1 MKNIYLSICAI
12 VVATTSFAQ
21 KNDVKTVE
29 CSDNTSKFHWY
40 TSNENTSK
48 ASPFWTDDLSD
59 ASLWTMT
66 DYAHSG
72 TQNWVIG
79 TAVPAGQYS
88 APMGAIAST
97 TASNGFA
104 MYDSDN
110 LSTSATNAQDATLAF
125 NNSIDCSL
133 YQYVNLSF
141 ESYHRLFH
149 DSVFLEISNDNVNW
163 DRYQV
168 HADLG
173 VNDAS
178 DNPEL
183 ISVNISA
190 TAGNQSTVWFR
201 FRYEGEWDYAWM
213 LDDVS
218 LAETPDNAA
227 SISDAVQ
234 GGWWVN
240 YLNVASGSLAG
251 FDFTFQTPTQLAV
264 NPYSFEAVL
273 HNDGVGAQNMVLNAE
288 VFNDQGT
295 SVFTSTSN
303 SMVLDMSHLVDTF
316 ACNNTFTPTANGVY
330 EMRLW
335 GTGDS
340 IVTDT
345 AILMSVV
352 NDYIYG
358 RDWDQAAGTWRVARD
373 CGGMILGTTLDIYAN
388 ETVYALQVHIDDE
401 SVVGT
406 PLYVVLYE
414 NDPAGGDPIYLTQSD
429 DYTLTANDLDNW
441 ISVPFDGGE
450 DVYAGT
456 SYLAAVGGYA
466 SPTDTFKVNISG
478 ESQSGCYIQDNGCD
492 LNSANP
498 FGTWYGISD
507 IPMIRMDFDPSSG
520 TPQSFDCVGISC
532 IDPGTGNGAYSD
544 YFDCQAVCNPT
555 GLEELKSNISIYP
568 NPSNGVF
575 VIELDGVSKYDVTVY
590 NVLGQTVLSTL
601 TNTMITTIDLSS
613 FDKGIYMLEVSNS
626 ESTITEKIIVE

>member
-1 MKNIYLSICAI
+1 MKKIYLSICAI
-12 VVATTSFAQ
+12 LVAAPSFAQ
-21 KNDVKTVE
+21 QNDVRTVE

-48 ASPFWTDDLSD
+48 APPFWSDDLSD

-66 DYAHSG
+66 DYAHGG

-79 TAVPAGQYS
+79 TAPPAGGFS
-88 APMGAIAST
+88 DGMGAIASS
-97 TASNGFA
+97 TAANGFA
-104 MYDSDN
+104 MYDSDA
-110 LSTSATNAQDATLAF
+110 LATSAANAQDATLAF
-125 NNSIDCSL
+125 NNSIDCSA

-149 DSVFLEISNDNVNW
+149 DSVFVEVSNDNLTW

-190 TAGNQSTVWFR
+190 TAGNQATVWFR

-240 YLNVASGSLAG
+240 YLNVASGALAG
-251 FDFTFQTPTQLAV
+251 FDFTFQTPSQLSV

-288 VFNDQGT
+288 VFDNQGN
-295 SVFTSTSN
+295 SVFTSS
-303 SMVLDMSHLVDTF
+303 SDPMILDMSHLVDTF

-352 NDYIYG
+352 NDYVYG

-373 CGGMILGTTLDIYAN
+373 CGGMVLGTTLDIYAN

-406 PLYVVLYE
+406 ALYVALYE
-414 NDPAGGDPIYLTQSD
+414 NNTDPAGDPIYLTQSD
-429 DYTLTANDLDNW
+429 DYILTANDLDNW
-441 ISVPFDGGE
+441 ISVPFDGGW
-450 DVYAGT
+450 DVFAGT

-466 SPTDTFKVNISG
+466 SPSDTFKVNISG

-492 LNSANP
+492 LGSNP
-498 FGTWYGISD
+498 FGTWYTISD
-507 IPMIRMDFDPSSG
+507 IPMIRMSFEQPTPSS
-520 TPQSFDCVGISC
+520 VENVIS
-532 IDPGTGNGAYSD
+532 GEFN
-544 YFDCQAVCNPT
+544 V
-555 GLEELKSNISIYP
+555 YP
-568 NPSNGVF
+568 NPNNGIFTV
-575 VIELDGVSKYDVTVY
+575 ELNNIKADDYKILVT
-590 NVLGQTVLSTL
+590 NVLGQEVYVSTKEVSTL
-601 TNTMITTIDLSS
+601 ISEKIDLSDLS
-613 FDKGIYMLEVSNS
+613 KGVYMLEVSNS